1 MILVKQKTNFTLLLC
16 IIELLQIGY
25 NSQCVLLV
33 SQLLH
38 YDYNIEKYD
47 LLVYF
52 SLSLSLQFT
61 IIRSKLILIFT
72 FHRKLTMNS
81 IIIIYNNEIE
91 TKVGVYLL

>member
-52 SLSLSLQFT
+52 SLSLQFT